1 LKIKNIVFSTIPIS
15 LLILAIMTTITST
28 SQQASASFLDNLFG
42 SGYKSYVSSSHNV
55 KIDYPNDWHY
65 EETGHDESSPETIF
79 KVNFISPIN
88 TQEIV
93 AGNDITAIVSVSIDE
108 LKPSVTL
115 DQYKDRIMNN
125 LKNAGQKAI
134 TTLPSTGTVKD
145 LTISTSTLGG
155 EPAYRIEYMM
165 WFTDHWEKSITL
177 YAVKDG
183 KLHEVSA
190 LGKSEA
196 LEKYSEPIKKMIES
210 ARFD

>member
-1 LKIKNIVFSTIPIS
+1 
-15 LLILAIMTTITST
+15 MTTITST

-79 KVNFISPIN
+79 KFNFISPIN

-134 TTLPSTGTVKD
+134 TTLPRTGTVKD

-155 EPAYRIEYMM
+155 EPAYRIEHMM

-196 LEKYSEPIKKMIES
+196 LEKYSEAIKKMIES